1 VTFPALRLPTG
12 EYVPVEVEKVSEH
25 LLSESHPVGRLKAQ
39 FFRGLGF
46 RWSDPHVLVAALQAL
61 GREGEIVDRIE
72 TPFGIKYVVDG
83 TLIGPRGSADVRTVW
98 HARDEEGA
106 PRLVTAYPTSR

>member
-1 VTFPALRLPTG
+1 MKLPNG
-12 EYVPVEVEKVSEH
+12 NHAFIEVEKVSAY

-46 RWSDPHVLVAALQAL
+46 RWGNPHALVAALQTL
-61 GREGEIVDRIE
+61 GREGEVVDRIE

-83 TLIGPRGSADVRTVW
+83 TVIGPRGSANVRTVW

-106 PRLVTAYPTSR
+106 PRLVTAYPVRR